1 MKYILG
7 LPTDDVE
14 RREEF
19 GTVAAL
25 TELGRAA
32 EELGYEGVYV
42 TDHPAPTP
50 KYLTQ
55 GGHHDLDPPVAL
67 AVVAAVTQRLKL
79 MTNLYILA
87 FRKPFAAAKAL
98 ATLDSLSDGRLILG
112 TGTGYLAPEFAA
124 LGADFAQRN
133 EHLDES
139 LAILKK
145 IWTGE
150 PVEGSGRDFQ
160 AVGNFA
166 RPTPATQPH
175 PPIWIGGNSRR
186 ALRRVAEHGDGW
198 LPMRVEKKMA
208 RYVHSAP
215 LETLEDLR
223 ERLAYLHQQ
232 LERVGR
238 TKPVDVMLSP
248 VALGYGGADFD
259 GDALADELH
268 QLGALGVGY
277 AGVTFAFPGSG
288 GLESRV
294 QLLTAMERFASHVIH
309 ASA

>member
-25 TELGRAA
+25 TELGKAA
-32 EELGYEGVYV
+32 EDLGYEGVYV

-50 KYLTQ
+50 KYMSQ

-79 MTNLYILA
+79 LTNLYILA

-98 ATLDSLSDGRLILG
+98 ATLDSVSGGRLIFG
-112 TGTGYLAPEFAA
+112 TGTGYLAPEFSA
-124 LGADFAQRN
+124 LGADFEERN

-139 LAILKK
+139 LEVLKK

-150 PVEGSGRDFQ
+150 PVEGSGRGFE

-166 RPTPATQPH
+166 LPTPASRPH

-198 LPMRVEKKMA
+198 LPMRVEKRMA
-208 RYVHSAP
+208 RYVHSAAI
-215 LETLEDLR
+215 ETLADLR
-223 ERLAYLHQQ
+223 ERLEYLNEQ

-238 TKPVDVMLSP
+238 TGPVDVMLSP
-248 VALGYGGADFD
+248 VALGYGGASFD
-259 GDALADELH
+259 RGALTDELN
-268 QLGALGVGY
+268 QLSELGVNH
-277 AGVTFAFPGSG
+277 AGITFAFPGSG
-288 GLESRV
+288 ALETRA
-294 QLLTAMERFASHVIH
+294 QLLAWMERFAKDVI
-309 ASA
+309 SP

>member
-19 GTVAAL
+19 GSVEAL
-25 TELGRAA
+25 TELAVAA
-32 EELGYEGVYV
+32 EELGYEAVYV

-50 KYLTQ
+50 KYMTQ

-67 AVVAAVTQRLKL
+67 AVVAAVTQRLRL

-98 ATLDSLSDGRLILG
+98 ATLDSLSGGRLIFG
-112 TGTGYLAPEFAA
+112 TGTGYLEPEFSA
-124 LGADFAQRN
+124 LGADFRERN
-133 EHLDES
+133 EQLDES
-139 LAILKK
+139 LEVLKK

-150 PVEGSGRDFQ
+150 PVEGSGRGFR

-166 RPTPATQPH
+166 LPRPASRPH

-186 ALRRVAEHGDGW
+186 AMRRVAEHGDGW
-198 LPMRVEKKMA
+198 LPMRVDEKMA
-208 RYVHSAP
+208 RYVHSVAI
-215 LETLEDLR
+215 ETLADLR
-223 ERLAYLHQQ
+223 ARLELLAEE

-238 TKPVDVMLSP
+238 KGPVDVMLSP
-248 VALGYGGADFD
+248 VALGYGSARFD
-259 GDALADELH
+259 REALADELG
-268 QLGALGVGY
+268 QLAELGVSY
-277 AGVTFAFPGSG
+277 AGVAFAFPGSG
-288 GLESRV
+288 GIDSRA
-294 QLLTAMERFASHVIH
+294 QLRLQMERFARDVIR
-309 ASA
+309 A

>member
-1 MKYILG
+1 VKFILG

-25 TELGRAA
+25 TEIAVAA

-42 TDHPAPTP
+42 TDHPAPTA
-50 KYLTQ
+50 KYMSQ

-67 AVVAAVTQRLKL
+67 AVVAAVTQRLRL

-98 ATLDSLSDGRLILG
+98 ATLDSLSGGRLIFG
-112 TGTGYLAPEFAA
+112 TGTGYLEPEFSA
-124 LGADFAQRN
+124 LGADFRERN

-139 LAILKK
+139 LEVVKR
-145 IWTGE
+145 IWSGE
-150 PVEGSGRDFQ
+150 PVEGSGRGFE
-160 AVGNFA
+160 AVGNIA
-166 RPTPATQPH
+166 LPLPVSRPH

-198 LPMRVEKKMA
+198 LPMRVPRKMA
-208 RYVHSAP
+208 AYVHSAAI
-215 LETLEDLR
+215 ETLADLR
-223 ERLAYLHQQ
+223 ERLEYLGEE

-238 TKPVDVMLSP
+238 AGPVDVMLSP
-248 VALGYGGADFD
+248 VALGYGSARFD
-259 GDALADELH
+259 REALVDELG
-268 QLGALGVGY
+268 QLSALGVGY

-288 GLESRV
+288 GIETRV
-294 QLLTAMERFASHVIH
+294 ELRDRMERFARDVIR
-309 ASA
+309 S

>member
-14 RREEF
+14 RRLEF
-19 GTVAAL
+19 GTVAGL
-25 TELGRAA
+25 TEIGKAA
-32 EELGYEGVYV
+32 EDFGFEGVYI

-50 KYLTQ
+50 RYMTQ

-67 AVVAAVTQRLKL
+67 AVVAAATTRLRL

-98 ATLDSLSDGRLILG
+98 ATLDSLSGGRLIFG
-112 TGTGYLAPEFAA
+112 TGTGYLEPEFSA
-124 LGADFAQRN
+124 LGANFDERN

-139 LAILKK
+139 LDVLKQ

-150 PVEGSGRDFQ
+150 PVSGSGRGFH
-160 AVGNFA
+160 ATGNFA
-166 RPTPATQPH
+166 LPTPASRPH

-198 LPMRVEKKMA
+198 LPMRVDKKMA
-208 RYVHSAP
+208 RYVHSAAI
-215 LETLEDLR
+215 ETLADLR
-223 ERLAYLHQQ
+223 ERLAYLHEQ

-238 TKPVDVMLSP
+238 TRSVDVMLSP
-248 VALGYGGADFD
+248 VALGYGSAGFD
-259 GDALADELH
+259 RAAFAAELSQLAD
-268 QLGALGVGY
+268 LGVNH

-288 GLESRV
+288 GLESRK
-294 QLLTAMERFASHVIH
+294 QLLSTMERFADDLIRT
-309 ASA
+309 

>member
-19 GTVAAL
+19 GTAVAL

-32 EELGYEGVYV
+32 EDLGYEGVYV

-50 KYLTQ
+50 KYMAQ

-67 AVVAAVTQRLKL
+67 AVVAAATQRLRL

-98 ATLDSLSDGRLILG
+98 ATLDSLSDGRLIFG
-112 TGTGYLAPEFAA
+112 TGTGYLEPEFSA
-124 LGADFAQRN
+124 LGADFAERN
-133 EHLDES
+133 EHLDDN
-139 LAILKK
+139 LTLLKK

-166 RPTPATQPH
+166 LPTPATRPH

-208 RYVHSAP
+208 RFVHSAAI
-215 LETLEDLR
+215 ETLSDLR
-223 ERLAYLHQQ
+223 ERLEYLEEQ

-238 TKPVDVMLSP
+238 TGPVDVMLSP
-248 VALGYGGADFD
+248 VALGYGSASFD
-259 GDALADELH
+259 RGALAAELS
-268 QLGALGVGY
+268 QLAELGVSY

-288 GLESRV
+288 GLETRA
-294 QLLTAMERFASHVIH
+294 QLLDWMERFAKDVIR
-309 ASA
+309 A

>member
-19 GTVAAL
+19 GSVAAL
-25 TELGRAA
+25 TELAVAA
-32 EELGYEGVYV
+32 EQLGYEGVYV

-50 KYLTQ
+50 KYMTQ

-67 AVVAAVTQRLKL
+67 AVVAAVTQRLRL

-98 ATLDSLSDGRLILG
+98 ATLDSLSGGRLIFG
-112 TGTGYLAPEFAA
+112 TGTGYLEPEFSA
-124 LGADFAQRN
+124 LGADFTQRN
-133 EHLDES
+133 EQLDES
-139 LAILKK
+139 LELLKR

-150 PVEGSGRDFQ
+150 PVEGSGRGYQ

-166 RPTPATQPH
+166 LPRPASRPH

-198 LPMRVEKKMA
+198 LPMRVETKMA
-208 RYVHSAP
+208 RYVHSAAI
-215 LETLEDLR
+215 ETLADLR
-223 ERLAYLHQQ
+223 ERLEYLIEE

-238 TKPVDVMLSP
+238 TWPVDVMLSP
-248 VALGYGGADFD
+248 VALGYGSARFD
-259 GDALADELH
+259 EDALADELG
-268 QLGALGVGY
+268 QLAELGVSY
-277 AGVTFAFPGSG
+277 VGVTFVFPGSG
-288 GLESRV
+288 GLETRA
-294 QLLTAMERFASHVIH
+294 QLLDRMQRFARGVIH
-309 ASA
+309 A

>member
-19 GTVAAL
+19 GTVSAL

-32 EELGYEGVYV
+32 EDLGYEGVYV

-50 KYLTQ
+50 KYMAQ

-67 AVVAAVTQRLKL
+67 AVVAAVTQHLKL

-98 ATLDSLSDGRLILG
+98 ATLDSLSGGRLIFG
-112 TGTGYLAPEFAA
+112 TGTGYLEPEFSA
-124 LGADFAQRN
+124 LGADFAERN

-139 LAILKK
+139 LGILKR

-166 RPTPATQPH
+166 LPTPATRPH
-175 PPIWIGGNSRR
+175 PPIWIGGNSLR
-186 ALRRVAEHGDGW
+186 ALRRVALHGDGW

-208 RYVHSAP
+208 RYVHSAAI
-215 LETLEDLR
+215 ETLPDLR
-223 ERLAYLHQQ
+223 ERLEYLKEQ

-238 TKPVDVMLSP
+238 TGSVDVMLSP
-248 VALGYGGADFD
+248 VALGYR
-259 GDALADELH
+259 
-268 QLGALGVGY
+268 VR
-277 AGVTFAFPGSG
+277 
-288 GLESRV
+288 SRG
-294 QLLTAMERFASHVIH
+294 
-309 ASA
+309 

>member
-19 GTVAAL
+19 GTVTAL

-50 KYLTQ
+50 KYLAQ

-67 AVVAAVTQRLKL
+67 AVVAAVTQRLRL

-98 ATLDSLSDGRLILG
+98 ATLDSLSDGRLIFG

-124 LGADFAQRN
+124 LGAEFAERN

-166 RPTPATQPH
+166 RPTPASRPH

-198 LPMRVEKKMA
+198 LPMRVDKNMA
-208 RYVHSAP
+208 RYVRSAA

-223 ERLAYLHQQ
+223 ERLAYLRDQ

-238 TKPVDVMLSP
+238 TGPLDVMLSP
-248 VALGYGGADFD
+248 VALGYGNAGFD
-259 GDALADELH
+259 RAALADELD
-268 QLGALGVGY
+268 QLADLGVHY

-288 GLESRV
+288 GIETRA
-294 QLLTAMERFASHVIH
+294 QLLSWMEKFARDVIDP
-309 ASA
+309 

>member
-1 MKYILG
+1 VKYILG

-19 GTVAAL
+19 GTVTAL

-50 KYLTQ
+50 KYLAQ

-67 AVVAAVTQRLKL
+67 AVVAAVTQRLRL

-98 ATLDSLSDGRLILG
+98 ATLDSLSDGRLIFG

-124 LGADFAQRN
+124 LGAEFAERN

-166 RPTPATQPH
+166 RPTPASRPH

-198 LPMRVEKKMA
+198 LPMRVDKNMA
-208 RYVHSAP
+208 RYVRSAA

-223 ERLAYLHQQ
+223 ERLAYLRDQ

-238 TKPVDVMLSP
+238 TGPLDVMLSP
-248 VALGYGGADFD
+248 VALGYGNAGFD
-259 GDALADELH
+259 RAALTDELDQLAD
-268 QLGALGVGY
+268 LGVHY

-288 GLESRV
+288 GIETRA
-294 QLLTAMERFASHVIH
+294 QLLSWMEKFARDVIDP
-309 ASA
+309 

>member
-7 LPTDDVE
+7 LPTDDME

-32 EELGYEGVYV
+32 EEYGYTGVYV

-50 KYLTQ
+50 KYMAQ

-67 AVVAAVTQRLKL
+67 AVVAAATERLKL

-98 ATLDSLSDGRLILG
+98 ATLDSVSGGRLIFG
-112 TGTGYLAPEFAA
+112 TGTGYVAPEFSA
-124 LGADFAQRN
+124 LGADFDQRN

-139 LAILKK
+139 LETLKK

-150 PVEGSGRDFQ
+150 PVEGSGRDFR

-166 RPTPATQPH
+166 LPTPFTRPH

-186 ALRRVAEHGDGW
+186 AIRRVAEHGDGW
-198 LPMRVEKKMA
+198 LPMRVHKKMA
-208 RYVHSAP
+208 RFVHSAAIEN
-215 LETLEDLR
+215 LQDLR
-223 ERLAYLHQQ
+223 ERIQYLDEQ
-232 LERVGR
+232 LKQVGR
-238 TKPVDVMLSP
+238 RDPVDVMLSP
-248 VALGYGGADFD
+248 VALGYGKTNFDRGA
-259 GDALADELH
+259 LREELTE
-268 QLGALGVGY
+268 LTALGVSH
-277 AGVTFAFPGSG
+277 AGVTFSFPGSG
-288 GLESRV
+288 ELETRS
-294 QLLTAMERFASHVIH
+294 QLLKWMEAFANDLIRT
-309 ASA
+309 